1 MKTKIILLLSI
12 VMLSFACKNSKNTSK
27 NTDTDKYRVIYSFI
41 SIGEGT
47 DSKAF
52 AILESYLISFGK
64 KENKT
69 IAYDKY
75 PWGREGEVDY
85 CFYLKELNKGAQKD
99 FVNGLNNIAKQSK
112 LIRIYENMAC
122 VHKK

>member
-12 VMLSFACKNSKNTSK
+12 VMLSFACKNSKKTSK
-27 NTDTDKYRVIYSFI
+27 SEGVDNYRVIVSFI
-41 SIGEGT
+41 STAAGSDT
-47 DSKAF
+47 KAI
-52 AILESYLISFGK
+52 ASLESYVISFGK

-85 CFYLKELNKGAQKD
+85 CFYLKELKKGAQDD
-99 FVNGLNNIAKQSK
+99 FVTGLNNLAKGSK
-112 LIRIYENMAC
+112 LIIIKENAAC
-122 VHKK
+122 SHKK